1 MTLSKESS
9 KEALKITDFAV
20 NIEETH
26 HDLVKNCA
34 FIKHSKPDV
43 IVDSSIMVLSLLSYV
58 HSKQT
63 YSNIFLWIERVFN
76 HFVEEI
82 INNESILVRARYAL
96 FLGYLID
103 VLYKNDPVAFQS
115 TLFFLYKS
123 VDLQGEAKVVAL
135 QSIDT
140 LKTVTC
146 DQDLLPRIF

>member
-9 KEALKITDFAV
+9 KEALQITDFAV

-26 HDLVKNCA
+26 HELIKNCA

-43 IVDSSIMVLSLLSYV
+43 IIDSSIMVLSLLSYV

-63 YSNIFLWIERVFN
+63 YSNIFNWIERVFN

-82 INNESILVRARYAL
+82 VNNESILVRARYAL

-103 VLYKNDPVAFQS
+103 VLYKNDPAAF
-115 TLFFLYKS
+115 
-123 VDLQGEAKVVAL
+123 
-135 QSIDT
+135 
-140 LKTVTC
+140 
-146 DQDLLPRIF
+146 

>member
-1 MTLSKESS
+1 MTLSKEGS
-9 KEALKITDFAV
+9 KDLLEINDFAV
-20 NIEETH
+20 NIEEAH
-26 HDLVKNCA
+26 HELIKSCA

-58 HSKQT
+58 HSKQS
-63 YSNIFLWIERVFN
+63 YSNIFGWIEKVFTYY
-76 HFVEEI
+76 VQEI
-82 INNESILVRARYAL
+82 IANESILVRARYAL

-103 VLYKNDPVAFQS
+103 VLYKNDAVAFQN

-123 VDLQGEAKVVAL
+123 VDLQGDQKVIAL

-146 DQDLLPRIF
+146 D